1 MFPIAIEFITLACA
15 ASKAAPCASLLV
27 KLLPIAIA
35 PLELATEFVPIA
47 IVFDAV
53 VIAGF
58 ASFPKPILP
67 SPVVTLVSE
76 LSPIVTLPVPVVKA
90 VNVVPK
96 PMLLLPVD
104 KWVIALSPII
114 MLLCPVISVD
124 GQLFGPI
131 LILF

>member
-1 MFPIAIEFITLACA
+1 MVSVPSPLSI
-15 ASKAAPCASLLV
+15 
-27 KLLPIAIA
+27 LLPIAIA
-35 PLELATEFVPIA
+35 PREPATEFAPIA

-67 SPVVTLVSE
+67 LPVVTLISE